1 MSEHKIFTILLMSSK
16 GSAKKK
22 WLLKDKDEK
31 KNYIFLLKVRILIN
45 KEKLFSNSFT
55 MI

>member
-1 MSEHKIFTILLMSSK
+1 MAIKNK
-16 GSAKKK
+16 VKK
-22 WLLKDKDEK
+22 
-31 KNYIFLLKVRILIN
+31 YIYFPFKSLKVRLLMN